1 MSLENHFQGLAMISK
16 FPAGQLAES
25 DYWREQFLKT
35 FVLFATYWCIQY
47 IRGFTTMRY
56 INRLVTYLLT
66 KLFSDFLGLENVLT
80 KILVSQFYEY
90 QLYGVF

>member
-1 MSLENHFQGLAMISK
+1 
-16 FPAGQLAES
+16 
-25 DYWREQFLKT
+25 
-35 FVLFATYWCIQY
+35 
-47 IRGFTTMRY
+47 MRY